1 MAGKELT
8 GRKVL
13 AITVSAFAVII
24 GVNLVMAFKAVSTF
38 PGLEV
43 RNGYVASQT
52 FNERLQAQKALG
64 WVVETGYADGRL
76 TLTFRDRDGDR
87 VVPRDLSILI
97 GRTTESN
104 DDIRPELTGQA
115 GRYAAR
121 VGLDE
126 GKWMLLVQAKAEDG
140 TDFRQRLDLFVRG

>member
-1 MAGKELT
+1 MAEKELT

-24 GVNLVMAFKAVSTF
+24 GVNLVMAFKAISTF

-52 FNERLQAQKALG
+52 FNDRLKAQQALG
-64 WVVETGYADGRL
+64 WMVHTGYADGEL
-76 TLTFRDRDGDR
+76 TLTFRSRDGAR
-87 VVPRDLSILI
+87 VVPRDLSVLI

-104 DDIRPELTGQA
+104 DDIRPDFTGQA

-121 VGLDE
+121 VSLDR
-126 GKWMLLVQAKAEDG
+126 GKWMMLVQATAADG
-140 TDFRQRLDLFVRG
+140 TDFRQRLDLFVKG